1 MQEIKDWLH
10 SHQILP
16 RISFKDRKEHT
27 IEIAKARAE
36 SFNNDKDELV
46 EGIKFLV
53 KEDGEPK
60 TFFTASQDLLL
71 KLANSQEG
79 EVYMVKMCAKNVGG
93 IVKTYYEVKK
103 VEGENEVQIEHGDE
117 IPVVDNEEG
126 TSGKESPDE
135 EDIGN
140 PPF

>member
-1 MQEIKDWLH
+1 MEEIKQWLK

-27 IEIAKARAE
+27 IEIIKARAE

-53 KEDGEPK
+53 KEDGEAK

-71 KLANSQEG
+71 KLADCQEG
-79 EVYMVKMCAKNVGG
+79 EVFKVKMCAKNVGG
-93 IVKTYYEVKK
+93 VIKTYYEVKK
-103 VEGENEVQIEHGDE
+103 VEDNQEVEIEPTKDE
-117 IPVVDNEEG
+117 DISVVEEG
-126 TSGKESPDE
+126 EPTQKELGEIFPERD
-135 EDIGN
+135 
-140 PPF
+140 